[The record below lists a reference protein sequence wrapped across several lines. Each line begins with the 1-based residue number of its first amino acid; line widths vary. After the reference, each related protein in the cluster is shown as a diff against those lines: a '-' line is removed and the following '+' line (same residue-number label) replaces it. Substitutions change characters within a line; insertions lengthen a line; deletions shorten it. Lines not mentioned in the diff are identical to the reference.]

1 MKIILIAGGKGLIGN
16 QLKSL
21 FISKG
26 YEVRVLT
33 RNPKSIDEF
42 IWNPKN
48 HTIDQNALKNVN
60 VLINLCG
67 EGIADKRWTTKRKKE
82 LYDSRI
88 ETTNFLYSLKDQLS
102 ELETY
107 ISASGITCYGF
118 ENHSKYYAEE
128 DEFGKDY
135 ISQLVKKWEES
146 ADQFSSI
153 CRVVKLRTAVVLS
166 KKGGA
171 LPKLLKPIQFGV
183 GSPLG
188 SGKQIMPWIHI
199 EDLANLFLF
208 SIENS
213 TIIGAINCL
222 TDNSTNKEVT
232 VACANFLNKKLWFP
246 NVPSFVMKL
255 ILGELS
261 IILLDGVK
269 VSNTKIIESGFVFK
283 HQTLENALKFG

>member
-1 MKIILIAGGKGLIGN
+1 MKTILIAGGKGLIGN

-21 FISKG
+21 FVSKG
-26 YEVRVLT
+26 YEVRILT
-33 RNPKSIDEF
+33 RNPKSTDEYK
-42 IWNPKN
+42 WNPKDN
-48 HTIDQNALKNVN
+48 TIDLKALSNVN

-67 EGIADKRWTTKRKKE
+67 EGIAEKRWTDKRKQE

-88 ETTNFLYSLKDQLS
+88 GTTNFLYSLKDQLP

-118 ENHSKYYAEE
+118 ENHSKIYSEE

-166 KKGGA
+166 KNGGA
-171 LPKLLKPIQFGV
+171 LPKLLKPIQLGI

-188 SGKQIMPWIHI
+188 TGKQIMPWIHI
-199 EDLANLFLF
+199 NDLANLFLF
-208 SIENS
+208 SLENTS
-213 TIIGAINCL
+213 IIGSINCL

-232 VACANFLNKKLWFP
+232 IACAHLLNKKLWFP
-246 NVPSFVMKL
+246 NVPGFIMKL

-269 VSNTKIIESGFVFK
+269 VSNSKIKEKGFVFIYYS
-283 HQTLENALKFG
+283 LEKALKTD